1 MQLAESERNE
11 RGSTVARVIHHFG
24 REDELDLAMLR
35 RLVSS
40 IERFLGADSATAP
53 LEAASGDGEFEF
65 VSSRELGGPHVVAA
79 LWAQLGVAKTLS
91 RTRRRQTPLRSAP

>member
-1 MQLAESERNE
+1 MYLRVTQHRRKDGQVARYVQLAESERNE

-40 IERFLGADSATAP
+40 IERFLGAGGAAAP
-53 LEAASGDGEFEF
+53 LAAAAGDGEFAF

-79 LWAQLGVAKTLS
+79 L
-91 RTRRRQTPLRSAP
+91 